1 MRFNIQA
8 QTPTKAC
15 KRRKAKRVIPHGPPT
30 ASRQPPTNRAQP
42 ELYGQLQC
50 LLPFLTNTLS
60 LRIFS
65 LSISLYLSLSRST
78 PLHLSLSSLPIS
90 FPASC
95 VARIHNRRNGCRSRC
110 LGPEARGSWP
120 LLSVRLRRCCLLFR
134 HSRCLHASRCVG
146 CPSVS
151 APRASPRVFVTY

>member
-78 PLHLSLSSLPIS
+78 PLHLSLSLH
-90 FPASC
+90 FPSP
-95 VARIHNRRNGCRSRC
+95 S
-110 LGPEARGSWP
+110 PP
-120 LLSVRLRRCCLLFR
+120 L
-134 HSRCLHASRCVG
+134 ASRESITVAMAAAPAVLAQKPEGLGLYSRFAFAGAVC
-146 CPSVS
+146 CSVTHG
-151 APRASPRVFVTY
+151 AFTPVDVYVIPQFQIHERVFECS